1 MRQSINLL
9 FLQKLTIMLETDK
22 YIVPVFNVDN
32 TDGIGFFVGH
42 YFFTSGHVVASGT
55 PFFFIDGKKY
65 LLEKGKA
72 LFLKT
77 LDGESTFE
85 TGLDIAVFPIDSVNS
100 SLEFANNL
108 VEVGATLT
116 SLCAF
121 RHYSEEFGEAW
132 SIERIPG
139 RVSHEMGNFFKC
151 DLSRTLHEGSSGSP
165 ILLDDKV
172 IGILCGNFP
181 EDPENRILYM
191 KASAITH
198 LLE

>member
-1 MRQSINLL
+1 
-9 FLQKLTIMLETDK
+9 MLETDK
-22 YIVPVFNVDN
+22 YIVPIFNLDN
-32 TDGIGFFVGH
+32 TEGIGFFVGN
-42 YFFTSGHVVASGT
+42 YFVTAGHVVLTGS
-55 PFFFIDGKKY
+55 PFIFFKGKQY
-65 LLEKGKA
+65 WLEKEKA
-72 LFLKT
+72 LLLKT
-77 LDGESTFE
+77 LESESTFE
-85 TGLDIAVFPIDSVNS
+85 NGLDIAVFYIEAIDSP
-100 SLEFANNL
+100 LEFSNIP
-108 VEVGATLT
+108 VSVGTELT
-116 SLCAF
+116 SRCSF

-172 IGILCGNFP
+172 IGILCGNYP

>member
-1 MRQSINLL
+1 
-9 FLQKLTIMLETDK
+9 MLETDK
-22 YIVPVFNVDN
+22 YIVPIFNLDN
-32 TDGIGFFVGH
+32 TGGIGFFVGN
-42 YFFTSGHVVASGT
+42 YFVTAGHVVLTGN
-55 PFFFIDGKKY
+55 PFIFFKGKQY
-65 LLEKGKA
+65 WLEKEKA
-72 LFLKT
+72 LLLKT
-77 LDGESTFE
+77 LESESTFE
-85 TGLDIAVFPIDSVNS
+85 NGLDIAVFYIEAIDSP
-100 SLEFANNL
+100 LEFSNIL
-108 VEVGATLT
+108 VSVGTELT
-116 SLCAF
+116 SRCSF

>member
-1 MRQSINLL
+1 
-9 FLQKLTIMLETDK
+9 MLETDK
-22 YIVPVFNVDN
+22 YIVPIFNLDN
-32 TDGIGFFVGH
+32 TDGIGFFVGN
-42 YFFTSGHVVASGT
+42 YFVTAGHVVLTGS
-55 PFFFIDGKKY
+55 PFIFLKGKQY
-65 LLEKGKA
+65 WLEKEKA
-72 LFLKT
+72 LLLKT
-77 LDGESTFE
+77 LESESTFE
-85 TGLDIAVFPIDSVNS
+85 NGLDIAVFYIEAIDSP
-100 SLEFANNL
+100 LEFSNIP
-108 VEVGATLT
+108 VSVGTELT
-116 SLCAF
+116 SRCSF

>member
-1 MRQSINLL
+1 M
-9 FLQKLTIMLETDK
+9 MLETDK
-22 YIVPVFNVDN
+22 YIVPIFNLDN
-32 TDGIGFFVGH
+32 TEGIGFFVGN
-42 YFFTSGHVVASGT
+42 YFVTAGHVVLTGS
-55 PFFFIDGKKY
+55 PFIFF
-65 LLEKGKA
+65 KGKQYWLAKEKA
-72 LFLKT
+72 LLLKT
-77 LDGESTFE
+77 LESESTFE
-85 TGLDIAVFPIDSVNS
+85 NGLDIAVFYIEAIDSP
-100 SLEFANNL
+100 LEFSNIP
-108 VEVGATLT
+108 VSVGTELT
-116 SLCAF
+116 SRCSF

-139 RVSHEMGNFFKC
+139 RVSHEMGNYFKC

>member
-1 MRQSINLL
+1 
-9 FLQKLTIMLETDK
+9 MLETDK
-22 YIVPVFNVDN
+22 YIVPIFNLDN
-32 TDGIGFFVGH
+32 TEGIGFFVGN
-42 YFFTSGHVVASGT
+42 YFVTAGHVVLTGS
-55 PFFFIDGKKY
+55 PFIFFKGKQY
-65 LLEKGKA
+65 WLEKEKA
-72 LFLKT
+72 LLLKT
-77 LDGESTFE
+77 LESESTFE
-85 TGLDIAVFPIDSVNS
+85 NGLDIAVFYIEAIDSP
-100 SLEFANNL
+100 LEFSNIP
-108 VEVGATLT
+108 VSVGTELT
-116 SLCAF
+116 SRCSF

>member
-1 MRQSINLL
+1 
-9 FLQKLTIMLETDK
+9 MLETDK
-22 YIVPVFNVDN
+22 YIVPIFNLDN
-32 TDGIGFFVGH
+32 TDGIGFFVGN
-42 YFFTSGHVVASGT
+42 YFVTAGHVVLTGS
-55 PFFFIDGKKY
+55 PFIFFKGKQY
-65 LLEKGKA
+65 WLEKEKA
-72 LFLKT
+72 LLLKT
-77 LDGESTFE
+77 LESESTFE
-85 TGLDIAVFPIDSVNS
+85 NGLDIAVFYIEAIDSP
-100 SLEFANNL
+100 LEFSNIP
-108 VEVGATLT
+108 VSVGTELT
-116 SLCAF
+116 SRCSF

>member
-1 MRQSINLL
+1 
-9 FLQKLTIMLETDK
+9 MLETDK
-22 YIVPVFNVDN
+22 YIVPIFNLDN
-32 TDGIGFFVGH
+32 TDGIGFFVGN
-42 YFFTSGHVVASGT
+42 YFVTAGHVVLTGS
-55 PFFFIDGKKY
+55 PFIFFKGKQY
-65 LLEKGKA
+65 WLEKEKA
-72 LFLKT
+72 LLLKT
-77 LDGESTFE
+77 LESESTFE
-85 TGLDIAVFPIDSVNS
+85 NGLDIAVFYIEAIDSP
-100 SLEFANNL
+100 LEFSNIP
-108 VEVGATLT
+108 VSVGTELT
-116 SLCAF
+116 SRCSF

-139 RVSHEMGNFFKC
+139 RVSHEMGNYFKC

>member
-1 MRQSINLL
+1 
-9 FLQKLTIMLETDK
+9 MLETDK
-22 YIVPVFNVDN
+22 YIVPIFNLDN
-32 TDGIGFFVGH
+32 TDGIGFFVGN
-42 YFFTSGHVVASGT
+42 YFVTAGHVVLTGS
-55 PFFFIDGKKY
+55 PFIFFKGKQY
-65 LLEKGKA
+65 WLEKEKA
-72 LFLKT
+72 LLLKT
-77 LDGESTFE
+77 LESESTFE
-85 TGLDIAVFPIDSVNS
+85 NGLDIAVFYIEAIDSP
-100 SLEFANNL
+100 LEFSNIP
-108 VEVGATLT
+108 VSVGTELT
-116 SLCAF
+116 SRCSF

-198 LLE
+198 LLK

>member
-1 MRQSINLL
+1 MSTPPKFTDFFLSTYADTL
-9 FLQKLTIMLETDK
+9 FEILS
-22 YIVPVFNVDN
+22 P
-32 TDGIGFFVGH
+32 
-42 YFFTSGHVVASGT
+42 
-55 PFFFIDGKKY
+55 
-65 LLEKGKA
+65 
-72 LFLKT
+72 
-77 LDGESTFE
+77 
-85 TGLDIAVFPIDSVNS
+85 
-100 SLEFANNL
+100 
-108 VEVGATLT
+108 
-116 SLCAF
+116 
-121 RHYSEEFGEAW
+121 
-132 SIERIPG
+132 IERIPG

>member
-1 MRQSINLL
+1 
-9 FLQKLTIMLETDK
+9 MLETDK
-22 YIVPVFNVDN
+22 YIVPIFNLDN
-32 TDGIGFFVGH
+32 TDGIGFFVGN
-42 YFFTSGHVVASGT
+42 YFVTAGHVVLTGS
-55 PFFFIDGKKY
+55 PFIFLKGKQY
-65 LLEKGKA
+65 WLEKGKA
-72 LFLKT
+72 LLLKT
-77 LDGESTFE
+77 LESESTFE
-85 TGLDIAVFPIDSVNS
+85 NGLDIAVFYIEAIDSP
-100 SLEFANNL
+100 LEFSNIP
-108 VEVGATLT
+108 VSVGTELT
-116 SLCAF
+116 SRCSF